1 MTSIRMKGN
10 KAYTTSGNWIQIFDL
25 VKQEVTLIDPAHKT
39 FAAFP
44 TSQFAHRLAG
54 ALPQATSEQMQAAQ
68 QAMASIKTNVGSK
81 MTGKTAEIQEGQA
94 DKREVTV
101 TMDLPMPA
109 EMNQTGLS
117 LKLAMHIWTPK
128 KEEVLRVPAIRELTG
143 YQNWQRYVMNPAGML
158 EKLVPVPRL
167 LQ

>member
-1 MTSIRMKGN
+1 
-10 KAYTTSGNWIQIFDL
+10 
-25 VKQEVTLIDPAHKT
+25 
-39 FAAFP
+39 
-44 TSQFAHRLAG
+44 
-54 ALPQATSEQMQAAQ
+54 
-68 QAMASIKTNVGSK
+68 
-81 MTGKTAEIQEGQA
+81 MTGKTAEIQGGQA